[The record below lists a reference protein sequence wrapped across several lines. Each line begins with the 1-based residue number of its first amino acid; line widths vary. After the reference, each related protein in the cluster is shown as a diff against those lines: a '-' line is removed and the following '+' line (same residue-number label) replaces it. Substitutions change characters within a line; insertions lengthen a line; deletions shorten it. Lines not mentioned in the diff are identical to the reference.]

1 MTRPSASLASLDE
14 KLTCERIRLERVLFR
29 CILARLARAQLGGG
43 IAERMM
49 ARFEAEVGC
58 VADTRGPDPESAW
71 TLEHMQKMADQAP
84 EPYRTMLSSQR
95 ERFER
100 INEELRNPAVTGE
113 SADPLDHLA
122 AEIGYRAVRGALAGS
137 VAPELASFVRKHRLD
152 PGAA

>member
-14 KLTCERIRLERVLFR
+14 KLTFERIRMERVLFR
-29 CILARLARAQLGGG
+29 CILARLARAQLGGA
-43 IAERMM
+43 IAARMM
-49 ARFEAEVGC
+49 ARFEVEVGRA
-58 VADTRGPDPESAW
+58 ADTRDSDPENAW
-71 TLEHMQKMADQAP
+71 TLEHVQEMAEGAP
-84 EPYRTMLSSQR
+84 EPYRTMLSSQL

-100 INEELRNPAVTGE
+100 INEELGTPSVTGE

-137 VAPELASFVRKHRLD
+137 VAPELASFVRKHRLN